1 MSQKSTQPVTT
12 KPTWQRITALILAGI
27 VILTILVM
35 VAMQVKTNNQQKAE
49 LKKQQAKTTV
59 TTTRTDNQSDIQAQP
74 KIQITPWNGKK
85 AYCML
90 NHGQPY
96 FDKKKNGEKKDLQ
109 ILPGYQQ
116 YSDLDKLGRCGT
128 ATACLGPETMPTE
141 PRGRIGMIKPSG
153 WHTIRYDN
161 LIKDKYL
168 YNRCHLIG
176 YQLSGQNANPKN
188 LITGTRYLNIE
199 GMLPFENEVA
209 DYIRTSENHV
219 MYRVTP
225 VFQNDDLVARGVI
238 MEAESLEDQG
248 RGIRFCVFCYNVQ
261 PGITINYSDGSSRA
275 S

>member
-1 MSQKSTQPVTT
+1 MAQPDQVTT
-12 KPTWQRITALILAGI
+12 KRPWQRVTAMILAI
-27 VILTILVM
+27 VCLLTIIIM
-35 VAMQVKTNNQQKAE
+35 VAMRVKNNNEQKAE
-49 LKKQQAKTTV
+49 IEKQQAHTT
-59 TTTRTDNQSDIQAQP
+59 QAQTQANTQSAILAQP
-74 KIQITPWNGKK
+74 RIQIPQYNGKPY
-85 AYCML
+85 AML

-96 FDKKKNGEKKDLQ
+96 FDNKKPGEKKDLQ
-109 ILPGYQQ
+109 ILPGYQD

-128 ATACLGPETMPTE
+128 ATACLGPETLPTK

-153 WHTIRYDN
+153 WHTVRYDD

-188 LITGTRYLNIE
+188 LITGTRYLNTE

-209 DYIRTSENHV
+209 DYIHTSGNHV

-225 VFQNDDLVARGVI
+225 VFQNNDLVARGVI

-248 RGIRFCVFCYNVQ
+248 QGIRFCVFCYNVQ
-261 PGITINYSDGSSRA
+261 PGITINYADGSSHRA
-275 S
+275 